1 MITPSFA
8 PERRSPRP
16 LRNVLRRL
24 IPRDRR
30 FYALFDRHAE
40 LCVEGVTALA
50 KLLSDVRDPDGR
62 VREIEAIEKRA
73 DTVVDETLALI
84 SRSLLP
90 PFPRRAIHALINR
103 LDDIADLTEDVAQ
116 SLHLYHV
123 TTLTPDAHR
132 LADLAVQGADKLR
145 LAVAQLNAV
154 DDPRATLA
162 LCQDVNE
169 LEAEA
174 DHVMRS
180 AMSKLFREEP
190 DTRQMVKL
198 RAIYELLEQL
208 TDACKH
214 AAAEV
219 QSLAVR

>member
-1 MITPSFA
+1 MTSNFA

-16 LRNVLRRL
+16 LRSVLRRL
-24 IPRDRR
+24 VPRDRR
-30 FYALFDRHAE
+30 FYALFNRHAE

-50 KLLSDVRDPDGR
+50 KLLSEVRDPNGR

-73 DTVVDETLALI
+73 DTVVDDTLALVR
-84 SRSLLP
+84 RSLLP
-90 PFPRRAIHALINR
+90 PFPRRSIHALINR
-103 LDDIADLTEDVAQ
+103 LDDILDLTEDVAQ

-123 TTLTPDAHR
+123 TMLTPDAHR
-132 LADLAVQGADKLR
+132 LAELAVRGADKLR
-145 LAVAQLNAV
+145 LAVGQLQSV
-154 DDPRATLA
+154 DDPRAILA
-162 LCQDVNE
+162 LCQEVDE
-169 LEAEA
+169 FEAQA
-174 DHVMRS
+174 DHVMRA

-190 DTRQMVKL
+190 DTRQLVKL

-219 QSLAVR
+219 QALAVR

>member
-1 MITPSFA
+1 MTSSFVA
-8 PERRSPRP
+8 ERRQRRP
-16 LRNVLRRL
+16 LRRLLRRL
-24 IPRDRR
+24 LPRDRR
-30 FYALFDRHAE
+30 FFALFDRHAE

-50 KLLSDVRDPDGR
+50 RLLSDVRDSDGR

-73 DTVVDETLALI
+73 DSVVDETLGLLG
-84 SRSLLP
+84 RSHLT
-90 PFPRRAIHALINR
+90 PFPRGTIHALINR
-103 LDDIADLTEDVAQ
+103 LDDVLDLTEDVAQ

-132 LADLAVQGADKLR
+132 LADLAVQGTRKLR
-145 LAVAQLNAV
+145 DAVVQLQHL
-154 DDPRATLA
+154 DDPRAALA
-162 LCQDVNE
+162 RCQEVDA
-169 LEAEA
+169 LEAQA
-174 DHVMRS
+174 DHVMRA

-190 DTRQMVKL
+190 DTRQLVKL

-219 QSLAVR
+219 QSLALR

>member
-1 MITPSFA
+1 MTSQFVA
-8 PERRSPRP
+8 ERRQPRSM
-16 LRNVLRRL
+16 RSVLRRL
-24 IPRDRR
+24 VPRDQRY
-30 FYALFDRHAE
+30 FALFNRHAE

-50 KLLSDVRDPDGR
+50 QLLSDVRDPDGR

-73 DTVVDETLALI
+73 DSVVEETL
-84 SRSLLP
+84 SLLRRSQFP
-90 PFPRRAIHALINR
+90 PFPRGAIHALINR
-103 LDDIADLTEDVAQ
+103 LDDVLDLTEDVAQ

-132 LADLAVQGADKLR
+132 LADLAVYGMQKLR
-145 LAVAQLNAV
+145 DAVAQLRHL
-154 DDPRATLA
+154 DDPRTALD
-162 LCQDVNE
+162 LCQQVDA
-169 LEAEA
+169 LEAQA
-174 DHVMRS
+174 DHVMRA

-190 DTRQMVKL
+190 DTRQLVKL
-198 RAIYELLEQL
+198 RAIYELLEQV